1 MRFVRLMLSFALLFT
16 TATKSTVEADDDGTW
31 RALAAP
37 GTVAVMRHALAPG
50 FSDPDNFDVKDCTT
64 QRNLNDAGRDQARRI
79 GAALRSRGLTFDKVY
94 SSEWCRCQETAALL
108 DIGPVTPLPALNS
121 FFENRS
127 NEPQQT
133 AYMREFLAKN
143 ASQQKLFLVTHQVN
157 IWALAGYGTDSGEII
172 VVKPNQ
178 DGEMTYLGSILIP
191 AN

>member
-1 MRFVRLMLSFALLFT
+1 MLSFALLFT

-108 DIGPVTPLPALNS
+108 NIGSVTPLPALNS
-121 FFENRS
+121 FFENRG
-127 NEPQQT
+127 NEPQQS
-133 AYMREFLAKN
+133 AYMRKFLAKN
-143 ASQQKLFLVTHQVN
+143 ASWQKLFLVTHQVN

>member
-16 TATKSTVEADDDGTW
+16 TATKSTVKAGDDGTW

-79 GAALRSRGLTFDKVY
+79 GAALRSRGLTFDKMY

-108 DIGPVTPLPALNS
+108 NIGSVTPLPALNS
-121 FFENRS
+121 FFENRG
-127 NEPQQT
+127 NEPQQS
-133 AYMREFLAKN
+133 AYMRKFLAKN
-143 ASQQKLFLVTHQVN
+143 ASRQKLFLVTHQVN
-157 IWALAGYGTDSGEII
+157 IWALAGHGTDSGEII

-178 DGEMTYLGSILIP
+178 DGEITYLGSILIP

>member
-1 MRFVRLMLSFALLFT
+1 MLSFALLFT

-79 GAALRSRGLTFDKVY
+79 GAALRSRGLMFDKVY

-108 DIGPVTPLPALNS
+108 NIGSVTPLPALNS

-127 NEPQQT
+127 NEPQQS
-133 AYMREFLAKN
+133 AHMRKFLAKN
-143 ASQQKLFLVTHQVN
+143 ASRQKLFLVTHQVN
-157 IWALAGYGTDSGEII
+157 IWALAGHGTDSGEII
-172 VVKPNQ
+172 VVKPNP

>member
-1 MRFVRLMLSFALLFT
+1 E
-16 TATKSTVEADDDGTW
+16 K
-31 RALAAP
+31 
-37 GTVAVMRHALAPG
+37 
-50 FSDPDNFDVKDCTT
+50 FDVNDCTT

-79 GAALRSRGLTFDKVY
+79 GAALRSHGLTFDKVY
-94 SSEWCRCQETAALL
+94 SSEWWRGPQTAALL
-108 DIGPVTPLPALNS
+108 DISPVTPLPALNS

-157 IWALAGYGTDSGEII
+157 IWALAGHGTDSGEII
-172 VVKPNQ
+172 IVKPNQ

-191 AN
+191 AD

>member
-1 MRFVRLMLSFALLFT
+1 MRFVGLILSFALLFT
-16 TATKSTVEADDDGTW
+16 KATTSTAEADDDSAW

-37 GTVAVMRHALAPG
+37 GTVAVMRHAIAPG
-50 FSDPDNFDVKDCTT
+50 FSDPENFDVNDCTT
-64 QRNLNDAGRDQARRI
+64 QRNLDDAGRDQARRI

-108 DIGPVTPLPALNS
+108 NIGSVTPLTALNS

-127 NEPQQT
+127 NEPQHT

-143 ASQQKLFLVTHQVN
+143 ANQQKLFLVTHQVN

>member
-1 MRFVRLMLSFALLFT
+1 MRFVELILRFALLFT
-16 TATKSTVEADDDGTW
+16 IATTSTVEADDDSAW
-31 RALAAP
+31 RALAVP

-50 FSDPDNFDVKDCTT
+50 FSDPENFDVNDCTT

-94 SSEWCRCQETAALL
+94 SSEWCRCRETAALL

-121 FFENRS
+121 FFENRK

-143 ASQQKLFLVTHQVN
+143 ASQKKLFLVTHQVN
-157 IWALAGYGTDSGEII
+157 IWALAGQGTDSGEII
-172 VVKPNQ
+172 IVKPNQ
-178 DGEMTYLGSILIP
+178 DGEMAYLGSILIT
-191 AN
+191 AD